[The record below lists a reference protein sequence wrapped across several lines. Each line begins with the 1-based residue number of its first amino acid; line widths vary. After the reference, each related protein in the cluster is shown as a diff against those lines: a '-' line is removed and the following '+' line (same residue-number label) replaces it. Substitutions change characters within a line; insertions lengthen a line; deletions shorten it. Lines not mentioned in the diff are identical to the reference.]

1 MTLRHSSLRKPQ
13 ETLNRQPQ
21 GDFISDDYDL
31 PYLLITKLKYESKL
45 INDAIIYE
53 IFYYVYCAKLRYKL
67 IIIN

>member
-53 IFYYVYCAKLRYKL
+53 IIRNILLCVLRQT
-67 IIIN
+67 